1 MKLQNK
7 PRVVLGAPRSGSGKT
22 LVSIALM
29 QALTAAGKKVSAYK
43 CGPDYIDP
51 MFHKKILGVPSRNLD
66 LFFADEELTKSLFA
80 DSAAGSGNTDNTEIS
95 VIEGVMGLFDG
106 IGTTDQASTYH
117 LAKTLAAPIIL
128 IVDSKG
134 MGRSVIAEIAGFL
147 MLDKMHLIKGVI
159 LNNMSA
165 AFYQAVK
172 PAIESELHV
181 PVLGYF
187 PFQKDIKIESRYL
200 GLKLPDEINGIKQ
213 MVSKAAAELAK
224 TVDLKRIEKIAEEAP
239 PVEYAP
245 LETLLQ
251 IPARPQKRVRIALA
265 KDEAF
270 CFYYEDNI
278 KLLEKLGAEIVEF
291 SPLHDKQLPPEISG
305 LILGGGYPEQFA
317 GKLAANQSMK
327 DSVLAALNA
336 GLPSIAECGGFMYLH
351 ESIETQ
357 DGKLHSMVGAI
368 KGTCRFMNKLVRFG
382 YISISVN
389 GASGANS
396 GDETG
401 CFLAKGRAIKAHE
414 FHYFDSTDNGA
425 SCTATKPGGAKSWNC
440 VHCGKNHW
448 WGFPHLY
455 FLSDVEFVQNFLAAC
470 ASAGKKEQ

>member
-7 PRVVLGAPRSGSGKT
+7 PRIVLGAPRSGSGKT

-66 LFFADEELTKSLFA
+66 LFFADEELVKSLFA

-106 IGTTDQASTYH
+106 IGTTDRASTYH

-172 PAIESELHV
+172 PAIEAELDV

-224 TVDLKRIEKIAEEAP
+224 TVDLKRIETIAEEAP
-239 PVEYAP
+239 PLEHEP

-251 IPARPQKRVRIALA
+251 IPARPQNRVRIALA

-270 CFYYEDNI
+270 CFYYDDNI

-336 GLPSIAECGGFMYLH
+336 RLPSIAECGGFMYLH

-389 GASGANS
+389 G
-396 GDETG
+396 GDETSG
-401 CFLAKGRAIKAHE
+401 FLAKGRAIKAHE

-440 VHCGKNHW
+440 VHCGEKHW

-455 FLSDVEFVQNFLAAC
+455 FISDVEFAKRFLAAC

>member
-7 PRVVLGAPRSGSGKT
+7 PRIVLGAPRSGSGKT

-51 MFHKKILGVPSRNLD
+51 MFHKKILGVTSRNLD
-66 LFFADEELTKSLFA
+66 LFFADEELAKSLFA
-80 DSAAGSGNTDNTEIS
+80 DSAASSGNTDNTEIS

-106 IGTTDQASTYH
+106 IGTTDRASTYH

-165 AFYQAVK
+165 AFYEAVK
-172 PAIESELHV
+172 PKIEAELAV

-200 GLKLPDEINGIKQ
+200 GLKLPDEIDGIKQ

-224 TVDLKRIEKIAEEAP
+224 TVDLKRIETIAEEALP
-239 PVEYAP
+239 LEYEP

-251 IPARPQKRVRIALA
+251 IPARPQNRVRIALA
-265 KDEAF
+265 RDEAF
-270 CFYYEDNI
+270 CFYYDDNI

-305 LILGGGYPEQFA
+305 LVLGGGYPEQFA
-317 GKLAANQSMK
+317 EKLAANQSMK

-336 GLPSIAECGGFMYLH
+336 GLPSIAECGGFMYLN

-357 DGKLHSMVGAI
+357 DGKQHSMVGAI

-389 GASGANS
+389 SANGANS
-396 GDETG
+396 GGETG
-401 CFLAKGRAIKAHE
+401 GFLAKDRAIKAHE

-440 VHCGKNHW
+440 VHCGENHW

-455 FLSDVEFVQNFLAAC
+455 FLSDVEFAKRFLAAC
-470 ASAGKKEQ
+470 ALAGKKEQ

>member
-7 PRVVLGAPRSGSGKT
+7 PRIVLGAPRSGSGKT

-29 QALTAAGKKVSAYK
+29 QALTAAGKKVSAFK

-66 LFFADEELTKSLFA
+66 LFFADEELVKSQFA

-165 AFYQAVK
+165 AFYEAIK
-172 PAIESELHV
+172 PAIEAELAV

-200 GLKLPDEINGIKQ
+200 GLKLPDEIDGIKQ
-213 MVSKAAAELAK
+213 MVSKAAAELVK
-224 TVDLKRIEKIAEEAP
+224 TIDLKRIETIVEEAP
-239 PVEYAP
+239 PVEYEP
-245 LETLLQ
+245 LEMLLQ
-251 IPARPQKRVRIALA
+251 ILARPQKRVRIALA

-270 CFYYEDNI
+270 CFYYDDNI

-291 SPLHDKQLPPEISG
+291 SPLHDKALPQNVSG

-317 GKLAANQSMK
+317 EKLAANQSMK

-389 GASGANS
+389 NADSG
-396 GDETG
+396 GKTG
-401 CFLAKGRAIKAHE
+401 GFLAKDRAIKAHE
-414 FHYFDSTDNGA
+414 FHYFDSTDNGG

-440 VHCGKNHW
+440 VHCGENHW

-455 FLSDVEFVQNFLAAC
+455 FLSDVEFAKRFLEAC
-470 ASAGKKEQ
+470 KANCAAGKKER